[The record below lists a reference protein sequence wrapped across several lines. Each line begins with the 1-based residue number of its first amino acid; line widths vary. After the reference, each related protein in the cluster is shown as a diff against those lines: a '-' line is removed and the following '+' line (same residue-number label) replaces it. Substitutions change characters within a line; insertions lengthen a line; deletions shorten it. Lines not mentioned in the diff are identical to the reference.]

1 MTTLKTLEKSFQ
13 FCKIKET
20 LPSSLVKLE
29 LETSP
34 FKMRSITHAYIP
46 KSKQKLKN
54 IKTIHQ
60 VDASKVWGWN

>member
-1 MTTLKTLEKSFQ
+1 MTTLKTSENSFQ
-13 FCKIKET
+13 FCKINEKLT
-20 LPSSLVKLE
+20 SSLAE

-54 IKTIHQ
+54 IKTVQQ
-60 VDASKVWGWN
+60 VYASKVWEWD

>member
-1 MTTLKTLEKSFQ
+1 MATLKASENSFQ
-13 FCKIKET
+13 FRKINEKLT
-20 LPSSLVKLE
+20 SSLVE

-54 IKTIHQ
+54 IKTVQQ
-60 VDASKVWGWN
+60 VYASKVWGWN